1 MFLML
6 SVFTGMLFIMV
17 KTINMLLSKEVGIYK
32 ANIVNHF
39 TGLTTSFIF
48 VLVGVQISQ
57 FTISGAL
64 SGGIFP
70 LMGGLMG
77 ATFVTLSNFT
87 FSKTKVLTSTLLILM
102 GQTVSSILMDYLF
115 FDSKISINAIIGTS
129 LMITAV
135 ILYNKPQKQIKPTS
149 LL

>member
-1 MFLML
+1 MYLML

-32 ANIVNHF
+32 SNIVNHF
-39 TGLTTSFIF
+39 TGLTTSFLF

-64 SGGIFP
+64 SGGLFP

-87 FSKTKVLTSTLLILM
+87 FSKTKVLTSTLLILL
-102 GQTVSSILMDYLF
+102 GQTLSSILMDYLF
-115 FDSKISINAIIGTS
+115 FDSRISTNAILGTG
-129 LMITAV
+129 LMVTAV
-135 ILYNKPQKQIKPTS
+135 ILYNKPPKKVNSTS
-149 LL
+149 TF